1 MCGLPE
7 CFCGQL
13 PTAESLQKEKDERMK
28 ANQKRR
34 KMKEKRRER
43 RERKQERK
51 RAEVEVRVK
60 CVSLKIISGCFIKN
74 KKTS

>member
-1 MCGLPE
+1 MNLQLVLSVCSVLQLPW
-7 CFCGQL
+7 CFCVQL

-51 RAEVEVRVK
+51 RAEIEVRV
-60 CVSLKIISGCFIKN
+60 IDM
-74 KKTS
+74 

>member
-1 MCGLPE
+1 
-7 CFCGQL
+7 
-13 PTAESLQKEKDERMK
+13 MK

-51 RAEVEVRVK
+51 RSEVEVSDK
-60 CVSLKIISGCFIKN
+60 CVSLKINSGCFVKN
-74 KKTS
+74 